1 MLVSGGTPRAVNE
14 TREILE
20 ERIHNMDFKDCVK
33 FANENKTCYLAT
45 VDGDQPRVRAMGMEY
60 ADDTGF
66 YFNTES
72 PKSVAKQLKKN
83 QKVEL
88 CFFAKGNML
97 RVTGKIDFIDDLAI
111 RQRFF
116 KARPFLTNLGVKG
129 PEDPLLMVFA
139 IRKGEAFFWT
149 MADNMKEAGIPRIKF
164 GK

>member
-1 MLVSGGTPRAVNE
+1 
-14 TREILE
+14 
-20 ERIHNMDFKDCVK
+20 MDFKDCVK
-33 FANENKTCYLAT
+33 FANENKTCFLAT

-72 PKSVAKQLKKN
+72 PKAVARQLKKN

-88 CFFAKGNML
+88 CYWGAGKML
-97 RVTGKIDFIDDLAI
+97 RVTGKVDFIDDVDI
-111 RQRFF
+111 RKRFYE
-116 KARPFLTNLGVKG
+116 ARPFLKNLGVKS
-129 PEDPLLMVFA
+129 PEDPLLVVFA
-139 IRKGEAFFWT
+139 VRKGEAFFWT